1 MDTDGRVWCS
11 SIESEFSSSR
21 SITYAKD
28 VNCQVLFQ
36 MIRVRVRVRFRVKVR
51 VRDHVG
57 TFESLEKVSPAEDAN
72 DSMMALYGA

>member
-36 MIRVRVRVRFRVKVR
+36 MIRVRVRVRVKVR
-51 VRDHVG
+51 GRDHVG